1 MGVNTGLQAP
11 RDCNLPKSGKDQV
24 SGSEPQRG
32 GVQEEERITGL
43 SQERDGRGRERIFY
57 PKGHG
62 HVTIVNSRL
71 NNPFKSIKI
80 FFMFLRYYEDR

>member
-1 MGVNTGLQAP
+1 MY
-11 RDCNLPKSGKDQV
+11 KSWKDQV

-32 GVQEEERITGL
+32 EAQEEERITGL
-43 SQERDGRGRERIFY
+43 SQERERRGRERIFY

-71 NNPFKSIKI
+71 NNPFKSTKNI
-80 FFMFLRYYEDR
+80 FLCF